1 MVKAIPKEAVVKSG
15 KKAKKVHTD
24 SALKDSKK
32 KGDKGVEFKGIGEI
46 GNIMTPEGII
56 MIILA
61 VSFDLGEFLMEL
73 IPVVGWIISALMDVV
88 AFILFGIWMKMRG
101 SNVKATKKMTAKIGK
116 AAKWAKRI
124 KWMKPVFIVIELLPI
139 PYFGSLLPL
148 WVLLIYFEL
157 VYNS

>member
-1 MVKAIPKEAVVKSG
+1 MVKTIPKEAIVKSG
-15 KKAKKVHTD
+15 KKTKKVSAD
-24 SALKDSKK
+24 SAKNKTKKKDSQ
-32 KGDKGVEFKGIGEI
+32 GVSFKGIGDV
-46 GNIMTPEGII
+46 GNIMTPEGVI
-56 MIILA
+56 MLIVAIF
-61 VSFDLGEFLMEL
+61 FDVGELLVEL

-88 AFILFGIWMKMRG
+88 AFIFFGIWMKMRG

-124 KWMKPVFIVIELLPI
+124 KWMKPVFVIIELLPI

-148 WVLLIYFEL
+148 WILLIYFEL